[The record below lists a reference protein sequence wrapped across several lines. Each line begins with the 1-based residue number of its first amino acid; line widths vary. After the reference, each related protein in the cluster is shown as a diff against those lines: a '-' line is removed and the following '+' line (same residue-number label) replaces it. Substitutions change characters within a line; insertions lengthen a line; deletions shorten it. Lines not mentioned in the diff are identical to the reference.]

1 MRRFGVPR
9 VYSRMADWFFLS
21 HDTGSAFSP
30 AAGTSK
36 PASYLERPMQISHSE
51 VRRHPIWQREVH
63 HERQIAGPSGAI
75 SPRGR
80 MILAVVVGIFAFASI
95 LVSAA

>member
-1 MRRFGVPR
+1 
-9 VYSRMADWFFLS
+9 
-21 HDTGSAFSP
+21 
-30 AAGTSK
+30 
-36 PASYLERPMQISHSE
+36 MQISHSE

>member
-1 MRRFGVPR
+1 
-9 VYSRMADWFFLS
+9 
-21 HDTGSAFSP
+21 
-30 AAGTSK
+30 
-36 PASYLERPMQISHSE
+36 MQISHSE

-80 MILAVVVGIFAFASI
+80 MILTVVIGIVAMAWLLVRAS
-95 LVSAA
+95 